1 MNLFENFRIALKA
14 ININKLRSGL
24 TMLGIVIGV
33 AAVVALMAVGQ
44 GASSGITDRVK
55 EMGTNLITVSEAR
68 SFQGP
73 GSMSQSESLYYSDFE
88 TIHAAVGKLAYVAP
102 YYRGNTQINTTD
114 RSANTSITGVTS
126 SYFSVN
132 GYELDKGRLIDDQDN
147 LSQSAVAVLGASTA
161 TDLFAG
167 LNPIGRYIQIN
178 GNNFLII
185 GVLASKGS
193 TNFGSQDDVVLIP
206 IDTAYG
212 RVFSTQAVLNGKK
225 TISGMSISVNDANQI
240 DQVMNTVD
248 FTLRREHGLKLTDTQ
263 SFSISSQS
271 QMLESLSSISSTM
284 TTLLGAIAAIS
295 LLVGGIGIMNITL
308 VSVRE
313 RTREIGLRKAVGATR
328 GVILFQFLSET
339 LTISIIGGAVG
350 VAIGWLISWIVS
362 ASGTMT
368 TRVTPSIVILAFIM
382 ALVVG
387 LIFGIYPAYQAAGLK
402 PIEALK
408 YE

>member
-55 EMGTNLITVSEAR
+55 GMGTNLITVAEAR

-73 GSMSQSESLYYSDFE
+73 GSTNQNQALYYQDFE
-88 TIHAAVGKLAYVAP
+88 SILSAVDKLALVAP
-102 YYRGNTQINTTD
+102 YYRGNAQITTSD
-114 RSANTSITGVTS
+114 RSASTPVTGITP
-126 SYFSVN
+126 SYFLVS
-132 GYELDKGRLIDDQDN
+132 GYVLDKGRLINDQDN

-161 TDLFAG
+161 SDLFAG
-167 LNPIGRYIQIN
+167 LSPIGRSILIN
-178 GNNFLII
+178 GNNFEII
-185 GVLASKGS
+185 GVLESKGS
-193 TNFGSQDDVVLIP
+193 TSFGSQDDIVLIP

-212 RVFSTQAVLNGKK
+212 RIFSMQAVLNGKK
-225 TISGMSISVNDANQI
+225 TLSGMSISVIDANQI
-240 DQVMNTVD
+240 NQVMNTVD
-248 FTLRREHGLKLTDTQ
+248 FTLRREHGLTLTDTQ

-328 GVILFQFLSET
+328 GVILIQFLSET
-339 LTISIIGGAVG
+339 LTISIIGGAIGVG
-350 VAIGWLISWIVS
+350 IGWLISWIVS
-362 ASGTMT
+362 TSGTLT
-368 TRVTPSIVILAFIM
+368 TRVTPSIVLVAFIM
-382 ALVVG
+382 TLVVG
-387 LIFGIYPAYQAAGLK
+387 LVFGIYPAYQAAGLK

>member
-1 MNLFENFRIALKA
+1 
-14 ININKLRSGL
+14 
-24 TMLGIVIGV
+24 
-33 AAVVALMAVGQ
+33 
-44 GASSGITDRVK
+44 
-55 EMGTNLITVSEAR
+55 
-68 SFQGP
+68 
-73 GSMSQSESLYYSDFE
+73 
-88 TIHAAVGKLAYVAP
+88 VGKLAYVAP